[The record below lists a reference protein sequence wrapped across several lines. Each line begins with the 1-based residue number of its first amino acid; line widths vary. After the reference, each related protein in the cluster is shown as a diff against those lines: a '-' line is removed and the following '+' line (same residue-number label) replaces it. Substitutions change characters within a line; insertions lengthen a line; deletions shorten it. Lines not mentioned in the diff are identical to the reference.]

1 MDSALPTAVGSGMG
15 AVISGGMVEPGAAL
29 ARLAAEPHLV
39 CHATF
44 LIERLGFAAGAP
56 RSAIRA
62 AREQRHFD
70 VAELFAFVYPARFA
84 TPTPTGFARSL
95 ALEPGASD
103 SDTLRLAAED
113 LLQRLAN
120 RHYPLARESAENA
133 NFLARANWPWAKPV
147 MAGKSASPRKQRFWL
162 LAKC

>member
-70 VAELFAFVYPARFA
+70 VAELFAFVCPARFA

-120 RHYPLARESAENA
+120 RHYPLEIG
-133 NFLARANWPWAKPV
+133 RAHV
-147 MAGKSASPRKQRFWL
+147 
-162 LAKC
+162 